1 MVSHNDVSD
10 IGADPFRERA
20 GRAFGKHKQILGG
33 YFRFESHSEALL
45 QLVEA
50 AFGDLPQHRLPVAAT
65 EFHIELRLV
74 QRPRA
79 MQTDEPAPLRMQSG
93 AGLIAGVMDECNY
106 VMLAPLQHR
115 ALVVVSEDM
124 LNNAYHVRYE
134 FIEFAVFVLAA
145 RGANLVPL
153 HGACVGR
160 EGRGILLLGASG
172 AGKSTLALHSLL
184 RGLDFLAE
192 DAVFVQAESM
202 LATGL
207 ANYLHVQADAL
218 RFIDDEPARHW
229 IAQAPV
235 IHRRSGVAK
244 FEVDLRRGPARLAAT
259 PLALVGA
266 ILVSNEPADDP
277 DALLSPLA
285 ADEAAAQ
292 LVADQPYGA
301 AQPGWPQFEQALLRL
316 GVYRLRRGAHPQRSV
331 DALEQL
337 LG

>member
-10 IGADPFRERA
+10 IGADPFCERT
-20 GRAFGKHKQILGG
+20 GRPFGKHKQILGG

-74 QRPRA
+74 QRA
-79 MQTDEPAPLRMQSG
+79 QSMNTDAPAPLRMQSG

-115 ALVVVSEDM
+115 ALIVVSQDM
-124 LNNAYHVRYE
+124 LNHAYHVRYE

-145 RGANLVPL
+145 RGSNLMPL

-160 EGRGILLLGASG
+160 DGRGLLLLGASG
-172 AGKSTLALHSLL
+172 AGKSTLSLHSLL

-218 RFIDDEPARHW
+218 RFIDDEPTRRW

-244 FEVDLRRGPARLAAT
+244 FEVDLRQGPARLAAK

-266 ILVSNEPADDP
+266 ILVSNELADDP
-277 DALLSPLA
+277 DALLSPLP
-285 ADEAAAQ
+285 ADEVAAR

-301 AQPGWPQFEQALLRL
+301 AQPSWPQFEQQLRRL
-316 GVYRLRRGAHPQRSV
+316 GVYRLRRSSHPQGSV